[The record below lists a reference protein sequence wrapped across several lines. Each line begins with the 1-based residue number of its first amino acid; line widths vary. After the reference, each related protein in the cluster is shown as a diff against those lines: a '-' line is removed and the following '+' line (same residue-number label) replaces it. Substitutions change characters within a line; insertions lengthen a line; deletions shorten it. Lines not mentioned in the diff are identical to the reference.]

1 MCNVNM
7 SKINTIIDYRIQVY
21 YKDAPILSEGGDNP
35 HTISPYRIQK
45 EGYNI
50 YLVYLVTNRGKTLR
64 NLIEGINQPR
74 QQSSFRRTFRNTF
87 NRNLRINIFD
97 LLLKLI
103 DTCENLLISNK
114 LLSQAHINPDLI
126 WIDYDNN
133 NNIIIKWLDILE
145 CDTVYENRSET
156 VYWSPELLSKRNHI
170 LYFNNQ
176 ISENYPD
183 NTQIKKH
190 MSLKRYDTRPST
202 LSTVYSLGLL
212 LYFIVMGK
220 DPHVGPRIHV
230 DERPDLVNVSQLYS
244 KIIWTATEPDPK
256 GRPTLKEFREIVIIA
271 RTPKSKW
278 CI

>member
-7 SKINTIIDYRIQVY
+7 SKINTIIDYKIQVY
-21 YKDAPILSEGGDNP
+21 YKDAPILNEGGDNP

-45 EGYNI
+45 EDYNI
-50 YLVYLVTNRGKTLR
+50 YLVYLVTNTGKTLR
-64 NLIEGINQPR
+64 SLIESIYQPR
-74 QQSSFRRTFRNTF
+74 QKSSFRKTLRHTF
-87 NRNLRINIFD
+87 NIGIRIDPLD

-114 LLSQAHINPDLI
+114 LFSQAHINPDLI

-133 NNIIIKWLDILE
+133 HNIIVKWLDILQ

-156 VYWSPELLSKRNHI
+156 IYLSPELLRKRNHM

-176 ISENYPD
+176 ISEKYLY
-183 NTQIKKH
+183 NTQIKTQ
-190 MSLKRYDTRPST
+190 MPLKRYDTRPST

-220 DPHVGPRIHV
+220 DPYIGSRIHV
-230 DERPDLVNVSQLYS
+230 DERPDLVNVSPLYS

-256 GRPTLKEFREIVIIA
+256 GRPTIKEFREIVIIA